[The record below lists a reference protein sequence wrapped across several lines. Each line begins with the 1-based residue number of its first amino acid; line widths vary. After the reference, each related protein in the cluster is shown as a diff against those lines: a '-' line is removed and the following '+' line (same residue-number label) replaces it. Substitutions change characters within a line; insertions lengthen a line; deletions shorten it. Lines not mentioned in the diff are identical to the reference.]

1 METLMRNFPWFWQ
14 QDGDAWEATL
24 HRGGPHGRPDRPDRD
39 DDPRKG
45 HLRHHLREHA
55 RAHFGPGGP
64 GEPPPPPPPP
74 GWGPGGRGRGG
85 NPFGGNPFGGNPFGG
100 NPFNF
105 GPFGPGG
112 RGGRGGRRG
121 FDWGP
126 FGRSQ
131 RVRKGDVRAA
141 VLVLLAEQPR
151 NGYQIIQEIA
161 ERSDGMWKPSSGSVY
176 PALQQLEDEGLVETD
191 TQEGRRTFKLTE
203 AGRTYVE
210 SHKTELG
217 APWEAMKG
225 DDESSAQIHHMIGQI
240 ALAVVQV
247 SQAGTPAQ
255 VERARQVLVNARRS
269 LYQILAEDDGESEAE
284 QVD

>member
-1 METLMRNFPWFWQ
+1 MRNFPWFWQ
-14 QDGDAWEATL
+14 QDGDAWEAML
-24 HRGGPHGRPDRPDRD
+24 HRGGPHGRRD
-39 DDPRKG
+39 PRDDPREG
-45 HLRHHLREHA
+45 RRHDPHREHA

-64 GEPPPPPPPP
+64 EEPPPPPPP
-74 GWGPGGRGRGG
+74 GWGPGGRGG

-100 NPFNF
+100 NPFGF
-105 GPFGPGG
+105 GPFGGGGGGRRG
-112 RGGRGGRRG
+112 RGGRGW
-121 FDWGP
+121 DWGP
-126 FGRSQ
+126 FGKGP
-131 RVRKGDVRAA
+131 RVRRGDVRSA

-191 TQEGRRTFKLTE
+191 TQEGKRTFRLTE

-210 SHKTELG
+210 AHKTELG
-217 APWEAMKG
+217 TPWDAMKG
-225 DDESSAQIHHMIGQI
+225 EVDESSTEIHHLIGQV

-247 SQAGTPAQ
+247 TQAGNPAQ

-269 LYQILAEDDGESEAE
+269 LYQILAEDDGEADAE
-284 QVD
+284 QGG